1 MTEEQSTNAD
11 KLETI
16 RDELQKVANLFN
28 KAGYVASAYEWH
40 LLGQIKN
47 LAIACELLAS
57 K

>member
-1 MTEEQSTNAD
+1 MTEEQSRNAD

-16 RDELQKVANLFN
+16 RDELQKVADLFN
-28 KAGYVASAYEWH
+28 KAGYECSAYEWH

-47 LAIACELLAS
+47 LAAACELMAS

>member
-1 MTEEQSTNAD
+1 MTEEQSANAD

-28 KAGYVASAYEWH
+28 KAGYVASAYEWQ

-47 LAIACELLAS
+47 LAAVCEILAS